1 LVVNVIDGV
10 EMVDVR
16 RAAQLVRR
24 TPETVRR
31 WIWSGRLPAVRRG
44 NRLMVARQALDLDDL
59 TSSRATTAGPELAL
73 RAWAA
78 LAADECRAA
87 DRRPSVGK
95 SAAELVLAGRR
106 DRTDDHGPTA
116 GG

>member
-1 LVVNVIDGV
+1 
-10 EMVDVR
+10 
-16 RAAQLVRR
+16 
-24 TPETVRR
+24 VRR
-31 WIWSGRLPAVRRG
+31 WIWSGRLPAVRRR
-44 NRLMVARQALDLDDL
+44 NRLLVARQALDDL

-87 DRRPSVGK
+87 DRRPFVGK

>member
-44 NRLMVARQALDLDDL
+44 NRLLVARQALDDL
-59 TSSRATTAGPELAL
+59 TSSRATTAGPELSL

-78 LAADECRAA
+78 LAAVRVPRC
-87 DRRPSVGK
+87 
-95 SAAELVLAGRR
+95 
-106 DRTDDHGPTA
+106 
-116 GG
+116 

>member
-44 NRLMVARQALDLDDL
+44 NRLLVARQALDDL
-59 TSSRATTAGPELAL
+59 TSSRTTTAGPELSL

-106 DRTDDHGPTA
+106 DRTDDHRPTA